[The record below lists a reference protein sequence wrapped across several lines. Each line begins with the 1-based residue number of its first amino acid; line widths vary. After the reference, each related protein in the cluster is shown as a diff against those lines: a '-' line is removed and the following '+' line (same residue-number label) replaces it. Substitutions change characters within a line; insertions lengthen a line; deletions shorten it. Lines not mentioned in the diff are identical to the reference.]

1 VVGYY
6 VWWGSVCVG
15 GWHAVAS
22 EQCVVRLVLF
32 SGGHQRSD
40 SLVDL
45 ARVLL
50 FVINLP

>member
-1 VVGYY
+1 MVGQC
-6 VWWGSVCVG
+6 VCG

-40 SLVDL
+40 SLVDF